1 MAYHE
6 ERSMNT
12 NNQLPFILRYE
23 EEPLGDSLID
33 ESDHQLFYDPYL
45 GGMVV
50 WTPPVPWDLLHTL
63 KA

>member
-1 MAYHE
+1 
-6 ERSMNT
+6 MNT
-12 NNQLPFILRYE
+12 NHELPFILRYE
-23 EEPLGDSLID
+23 EEPEGDSLVD

-50 WTPPVPWDLLHTL
+50 RTAPVPWDLHHSL